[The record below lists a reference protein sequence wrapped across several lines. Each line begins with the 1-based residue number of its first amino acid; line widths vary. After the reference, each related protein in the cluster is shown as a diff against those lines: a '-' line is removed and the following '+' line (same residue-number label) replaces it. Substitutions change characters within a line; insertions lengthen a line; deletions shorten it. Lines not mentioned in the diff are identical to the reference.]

1 MDKKLILK
9 IDAQHDGKT
18 VGYILEKCM
27 GISGALIIG
36 LKKEE
41 DGIVLDGERVF
52 VTKKVQAGSVLCA
65 FIKDKPSQIPPKEYP
80 LDILFEDEDIIVI
93 NKPRRMPT
101 HPSRNH
107 YEDTLANALMH
118 YYRGMPFTFRAITRL
133 DTDTSGVVLVA
144 KNPFS
149 GAILSESM
157 KEGKIKKEYA
167 ALVCGVPVKEK
178 GRIEAPIKRLQESI
192 ITRGVSPDG
201 KEAITEYETILSSG
215 NVSLLKLN
223 PITGRTHQLRVHLS
237 YIGTP
242 IYGDSLY
249 GNAKKGEATLLH
261 CKSICFSHPFS
272 KKEIVID
279 APVPEDMENII
290 KKEDM

>member
-9 IDAQHDGKT
+9 IPPQHDGKT
-18 VGYILEKCM
+18 VGYILETCM
-27 GISGALIIG
+27 GISGALVTG
-36 LKKEE
+36 MKKTD

-52 VTKKVQAGSVLCA
+52 VTKKVHEGSTLCA
-65 FIKDKPSQIPPKEYP
+65 FIKDKPSQIPPKKFP
-80 LDILFEDEDIIVI
+80 LDILFEDEDIIAI

-107 YEDTLANALMH
+107 YEDTLANALM
-118 YYRGMPFTFRAITRL
+118 YYYKEKPFTFRAITRL

-157 KEGKIKKEYA
+157 KRGEIKKEYSA
-167 ALVCGVPVKEK
+167 IVCGVPKEEK
-178 GRIEAPIKRLQESI
+178 GRIEAPIKRLRESI
-192 ITRGVSPDG
+192 ITRGVSLGG
-201 KEAITEYETILSSG
+201 KEAITEYETVSS
-215 NVSLLKLN
+215 NDSFALLKLN

-237 YIGTP
+237 HIGTP

-249 GNAKKGEATLLH
+249 GNAKKGDATLLH
-261 CKSICFSHPFS
+261 CKSICFLHPAS
-272 KKEIVID
+272 KTEMMIE
-279 APVPEDMENII
+279 APVPEDMKNII
-290 KKEDM
+290 KKEDK